1 MIQIRRLLALL
12 LLVLAMGLA
21 ANAQTYTRSG
31 NTFASIKNIKAKAEP
46 VKTKFT
52 WKDSKGKE
60 YPVYISA
67 KGSCFVIK
75 TSSKT
80 GKEYKNY
87 LGPEI
92 SQQICKEL
100 NIKYNGKKGNNL

>member
-31 NTFASIKNIKAKAEP
+31 NTFISSTGERVKAEP
-46 VKTKFT
+46 TKTKFT

-60 YPVYISA
+60 YPVYISSN
-67 KGSCFVIK
+67 GSCFVIK
-75 TSSKT
+75 VSAKT
-80 GKEYKNY
+80 GKEYRNY

-100 NIKYNGKKGNNL
+100 NVEYKGKKKV

>member
-1 MIQIRRLLALL
+1 MIQIRRLLALM

-31 NTFASIKNIKAKAEP
+31 NTFISSKGERVKAEP

-52 WKDSKGKE
+52 WKDSTGNE
-60 YPVYISA
+60 YPVYISS

-75 TSSKT
+75 GKDKNGKDKKT
-80 GKEYKNY
+80 Y

-100 NIKYNGKKGNNL
+100 NIEYKGKKGNKS

>member
-1 MIQIRRLLALL
+1 MIKMRRLFALL
-12 LLVLAMGLA
+12 LLTLCVGLIS
-21 ANAQTYTRSG
+21 NAQTYTRSG
-31 NTFASIKNIKAKAEP
+31 NTFISSTGERVKAEP

-60 YPVYISA
+60 YPVYISP

-75 TSSKT
+75 GKDKNGKDKKT
-80 GKEYKNY
+80 Y

-92 SQQICKEL
+92 SQQVCKEL
-100 NIKYNGKKGNNL
+100 NIKYNSKKGK